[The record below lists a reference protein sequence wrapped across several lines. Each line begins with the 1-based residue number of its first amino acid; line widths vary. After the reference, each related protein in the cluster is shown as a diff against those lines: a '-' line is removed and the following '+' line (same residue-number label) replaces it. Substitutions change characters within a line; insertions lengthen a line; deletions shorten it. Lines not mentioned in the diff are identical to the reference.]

1 MFLCHFSNHKH
12 IPGDRLL
19 DELGTCVICGVIS
32 VEDRPVGSGPEY
44 QGTLEYQTEEFHLTL
59 GTMGSH

>member
-19 DELGTCVICGVIS
+19 DELGTCSVIS
-32 VEDRPVGSGPEY
+32 VEDRPVGSGSE
-44 QGTLEYQTEEFHLTL
+44 GTLEYQTEETHLTL
-59 GTMGSH
+59 GTMGSY